1 MVVVVVVSVLAL
13 TLVAATG
20 HLHPLASLH
29 VRAARLLVA
38 AAVVQVGTASLAPG
52 STVVRVLAM
61 VVTMLLV
68 ALFLGGNIGLP
79 GIPLVAAGML
89 LNALVIVANGA
100 MPVSTSATAEAG
112 LGAEALRLDEDP
124 LRERLDDRTRLAL
137 LGDRVPVPAPGWA
150 QVISAGD
157 VLVAA
162 GLGLLLVAGSVPQAP
177 QRHRRATGH
186 RPVRQAPSRADR
198 SMALAMESTTRGSYS

>member
-1 MVVVVVVSVLAL
+1 VVVVVVVSVLAL

-20 HLHPLASLH
+20 HLRPLASLH
-29 VRAARLLVA
+29 VRAARLLAA
-38 AAVVQVGTASLAPG
+38 AAVVQVGTASLAPD
-52 STVVRVLAM
+52 STVGRVLAM
-61 VVTMLLV
+61 VVTVLLV

-100 MPVSTSATAEAG
+100 MPVSTSAAAEAG

-162 GLGLLLVAGSVPQAP
+162 GLGLLLVAGSVPRAP
-177 QRHRRATGH
+177 QRHRRATG
-186 RPVRQAPSRADR
+186 PVRQAPRRADR